1 MRQGWLKTLAMM
13 LLVAGLSGLSI
24 PAQALYYL
32 DNFSQPTSDWSVTS
46 SSTGVPATHLDTGIE
61 CRGWKPFCLS
71 YQRQRG
77 RNSLFNTIVG
87 ISDF

>member
-1 MRQGWLKTLAMM
+1 MM

-46 SSTGVPATHLDTGIE
+46 SSTGVPATHLDTGINVVGGS
-61 CRGWKPFCLS
+61 RFSSVTK
-71 YQRQRG
+71 RQRG